1 MSIQQNGVVSKM
13 NTKKLLLI
21 VGLGLLALGISN
33 KLSWIKVSPSDT
45 VVDVMDL
52 EQPSDSAVK
61 KEADEVV
68 KVFHEVGSSSK
79 EDARKLR
86 DLYLDLSKLIS
97 LDAQDLVIKNTE
109 EIRQANSVAGAMFRL
124 DMKNKYPN
132 LAKEAQD
139 VVVLLVGN
147 DQVNLSPEL
156 RQKAV
161 EAFNTLAWACNE
173 GSK

>member
-1 MSIQQNGVVSKM
+1 M

-33 KLSWIKVSPSDT
+33 KLSWIKVSPSNT

-52 EQPSDSAVK
+52 EEPSDSAVK

-68 KVFHEVGSSSK
+68 KVFREAGSSSK

-124 DMKNKYPN
+124 DIKNKYPN

-139 VVVLLVGN
+139 VVVLLVGS

-161 EAFNTLAWACNE
+161 EAFNALAWACNE